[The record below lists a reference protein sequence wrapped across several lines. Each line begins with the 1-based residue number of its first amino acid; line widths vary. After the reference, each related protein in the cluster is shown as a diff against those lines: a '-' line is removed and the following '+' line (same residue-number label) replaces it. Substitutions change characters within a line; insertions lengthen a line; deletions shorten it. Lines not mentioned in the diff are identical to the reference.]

1 MPPKGESPPTV
12 SQPTHIWSDSSGRE
26 AQENV
31 AKRST
36 EPKGGI
42 MLDPNLQALLSKQA
56 YVQALEE
63 TGRDFTPGYNSQTE
77 LLYKSLYERW
87 VEEGVTLVDEGLDDD
102 DHFSLLDIMKHLVEH
117 QGTNPYLTKDARM
130 STQVFKKSYSQLE
143 DFLTVRKKFGADNV
157 FHSLQSKRLGI

>member
-42 MLDPNLQALLSKQA
+42 MLDPNLQALEVCFDLFEA
-56 YVQALEE
+56 YLIFQNQK
-63 TGRDFTPGYNSQTE
+63 GY
-77 LLYKSLYERW
+77 
-87 VEEGVTLVDEGLDDD
+87 
-102 DHFSLLDIMKHLVEH
+102 
-117 QGTNPYLTKDARM
+117 
-130 STQVFKKSYSQLE
+130 
-143 DFLTVRKKFGADNV
+143 
-157 FHSLQSKRLGI
+157 